1 MASLPIRP
9 LTHPKVPSRVIM
21 DWIDRWK
28 EVQSRHSH
36 VAPSN
41 TAACQC
47 RQKIAVDVFRHSDR
61 QARSEE
67 HTSELQSLMR
77 ISYAV
82 FCLKN
87 TKKQM
92 TEITTDIL
100 TIRSP

>member
-1 MASLPIRP
+1 MASLPIRT

-47 RQKIAVDVFRHSDR
+47 RQKIAVDVFRHSDH
-61 QARSEE
+61 QASSQQFSTHTRIKKSRKGPEPK
-67 HTSELQSLMR
+67 HTST
-77 ISYAV
+77 
-82 FCLKN
+82 
-87 TKKQM
+87 TKASGVRTERKQ
-92 TEITTDIL
+92 
-100 TIRSP
+100 